1 MVYLIRITPFYF
13 FHIGFMST
21 LVVFLGTGPLWHF
34 IHQYSESCRNTWW
47 THFLFVKN
55 HFMVCIDYLLLKIQ
69 KNKIIIF
76 HRIYS
81 QMDECTGQGWY
92 LAADMQ
98 LFVVSPL
105 FIYPLWKWK
114 KAGLAWA
121 IFLIMA
127 VIGIIGTLFTIWSLP
142 IVNTFFE
149 RP

>member
-1 MVYLIRITPFYF
+1 
-13 FHIGFMST
+13 
-21 LVVFLGTGPLWHF
+21 
-34 IHQYSESCRNTWW
+34 
-47 THFLFVKN
+47 
-55 HFMVCIDYLLLKIQ
+55 
-69 KNKIIIF
+69 
-76 HRIYS
+76 
-81 QMDECTGQGWY
+81 MDECTGQGWY

-98 LFVVSPL
+98 LFVVSPI

-121 IFLIMA
+121 IFLIMT